1 MISSVFGKTKPINYI
16 ILLSFLFIFYWIVNL
31 YIYEETYTSLEWIL
45 QVVVLGFLLFSIFAV
60 NFVVKRNQITANNS
74 YAIFFFTLLIVL
86 FPEVLRDNNGIFCG
100 FFLLLAF
107 RRIISLRSL
116 KSVKMK
122 LFDASL
128 WIAVASIFYDWALLF
143 FILVFVTLYMYEPK
157 NIRNWLVP
165 IISVAS
171 VSLIGYAV
179 LIIIDYTDF
188 IFEHYTFK
196 LGIYQDPAELW
207 SQGKKLV
214 LYSILILFVGV
225 YAFVKIGKLGLG
237 RILIMRLVAIAF
249 TLGLAISLIKTA
261 PDTFPVFI
269 TFFPGAA
276 LIAKYVETIKRPKI
290 REMVLII
297 GLVVPILTWIA
308 EHLIK

>member
-31 YIYEETYTSLEWIL
+31 YIYEKTYTSLEWIL
-45 QVVVLGFLLFSIFAV
+45 QTVVLGFLLFAVFVV
-60 NFVVKRNQITANNS
+60 NFVVQRNQITGNHS
-74 YAIFFFTLLIVL
+74 YVIYFFTLLIIL
-86 FPEVLRDNNGIFCG
+86 FPEVLLDNNGIVCG

-116 KSVKMK
+116 RNVKMK

-128 WIAVASIFYDWALLF
+128 WIVVASIFYDWALLF

-165 IISVAS
+165 IISIAS
-171 VSLIGYAV
+171 VALIVFSV
-179 LIIIDYTDF
+179 LIFMDNTDY
-188 IFEHYTFK
+188 IFEHYAFEFGVYK
-196 LGIYQDPAELW
+196 DPTELW
-207 SQGKKLV
+207 SQGQKLV
-214 LYSILILFVGV
+214 FYAILILLVGV
-225 YAFVKIGKLGLG
+225 YALVKIGKLGLG

-249 TLGLAISLIKTA
+249 ALGLAVSLIKTA

-276 LIAKYVETIKRPKI
+276 LLGKYVETIKRAKI

-297 GLVVPILTWIA
+297 SLVVPILTWIA
-308 EHLIK
+308 EHVVK

>member
-31 YIYEETYTSLEWIL
+31 YIYEQAFTSLEWVL
-45 QVVVLGFLLFSIFAV
+45 QSVVLGFLLFSIFAV
-60 NFVVKRNQITANNS
+60 NFIVKRNQITANNS
-74 YAIFFFTLLIVL
+74 YAILFFTLLIFL
-86 FPEVLRDNNGIFCG
+86 FPEVLRDNNGIICG

-107 RRIISLRSL
+107 RRIISIRSL
-116 KSVKMK
+116 RNVKMK

-143 FILVFVTLYMYEPK
+143 FILVYITLSMYEPK
-157 NIRNWLVP
+157 NIRNWFVP
-165 IISVAS
+165 IIATATVA
-171 VSLIGYAV
+171 LIVFSV
-179 LIIIDYTDF
+179 LIFMDNTKF
-188 IFEHYTFK
+188 IFEHYTFE
-196 LGIYQDPAELW
+196 LGIYSDPGELW
-207 SQGKKLV
+207 DQGRKLV
-214 LYSILILFVGV
+214 LYAIFMIIIGT

-249 TLGLAISLIKTA
+249 TLGVAVSLIKTT
-261 PDTFPVFI
+261 PDTFPVII

-276 LIAKYVETIKRPKI
+276 LLAKYVETIKRDKI

-297 GLVVPILTWIA
+297 GLLVPIITWIA
-308 EHLIK
+308 EHIVK

>member
-116 KSVKMK
+116 RNVKMK

-143 FILVFVTLYMYEPK
+143 FVLVFVTLYMYEPK
-157 NIRNWLVP
+157 NVRNWVIP
-165 IISVAS
+165 VISTITVA
-171 VSLIGYAV
+171 LIAFAV
-179 LIIIDYTDF
+179 LSIMDKTELIVA
-188 IFEHYTFK
+188 HYTFD
-196 LGIYQDPAELW
+196 LGTYQDPSELW

-214 LYSILILFVGV
+214 LYAILILLVGT
-225 YAFVKIGKLGLG
+225 YALVKIGKLGLG
-237 RILIMRLVAIAF
+237 RILIMRLVAMAF
-249 TLGLAISLIKTA
+249 TLGLAVSLIKTA

-276 LIAKYVETIKRPKI
+276 LLAKYVETIKRPKL
-290 REMVLII
+290 REIVLII
-297 GLVVPILTWIA
+297 GMIVPILTWIA
-308 EHLIK
+308 EHVVK